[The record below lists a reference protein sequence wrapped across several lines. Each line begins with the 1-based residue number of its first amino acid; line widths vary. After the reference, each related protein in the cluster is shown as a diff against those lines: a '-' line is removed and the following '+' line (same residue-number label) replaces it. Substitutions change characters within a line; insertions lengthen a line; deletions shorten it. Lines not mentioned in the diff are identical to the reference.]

1 MKKSILTVHDVA
13 GEFGLHPLTVSR
25 LAREGVLPGFKIGG
39 SWRFRRDVLEEWMIN
54 RTQVARMQGAR
65 SSSARPPQDGAKGAS
80 GSSPETPSAGE
91 RKGMQE
97 KRGRRAA

>member
-1 MKKSILTVHDVA
+1 MKKSILTVQDVA

-54 RTQVARMQGAR
+54 RTQVARLQRKAEKP
-65 SSSARPPQDGAKGAS
+65 ARPHPDGADGAPGS
-80 GSSPETPSAGE
+80 GVAADPDGQE
-91 RKGMQE
+91 RGPRDKP
-97 KRGRRAA
+97 GRRAA

>member
-1 MKKSILTVHDVA
+1 MKKSILTVQDVA

-54 RTQVARMQGAR
+54 RTQVARLQRARKDVTQPHPDGAEEGSGAAAPPDPGR
-65 SSSARPPQDGAKGAS
+65 RGPQD
-80 GSSPETPSAGE
+80 
-91 RKGMQE
+91 
-97 KRGRRAA
+97 KRRRRAA